1 MEIKEQNG
9 KLTVKLIL
17 MLNRLKTLSKT
28 RELIN
33 WKMYQ
38 DLGKHQENDTVVLVH
53 LHIHIL

>member
-28 RELIN
+28 QEL
-33 WKMYQ
+33 KDVPGYK
-38 DLGKHQENDTVVLVH
+38 DYKHQENDTVVLVH